1 MVLRDT
7 ARASIGAFPKHKSF
21 GMNPDSNAP
30 SSPAA
35 GESAQGR
42 ASPLKSPRARF
53 ILMLVVLTLIVA
65 GVLWLVRFEIYGKYQ
80 ESTNDAYIQAD
91 SVTVAPKVAGY
102 VDRVFVNENQDVKAG
117 QPLVQIDPR
126 DYRAQAAQSV
136 AQIDI
141 AKANAAGVVAQIA
154 EQRAAIDQAQA
165 QLTAAQADAAFAASE
180 VARYRPLAA
189 SGAETRERFSQ
200 LQNQATQARAKV
212 QAAQAT
218 LTSAQKRVAT
228 LDAQRRQAQAQ
239 GEAAR
244 AQLSAANTD
253 VEATILRAAIDGRIG
268 DKTVR
273 QGQFIQAAT
282 RLMTLVPTDS
292 LYITANFKETQ
303 MGLLR
308 VGQKVKVE
316 VDALPGVEL
325 PGQVASIS
333 PGTGAQFSVLP
344 PQNATGNFTKIVQ
357 RVPVRIAISAGPETR
372 KLLVPGMSVDVS
384 VDTRSARTAAARIKQ
399 EQERHNARIGR

>member
-7 ARASIGAFPKHKSF
+7 ARASIGAFPKDKSF

-65 GVLWLVRFEIYGKYQ
+65 GVLWLVRFETYGKYQ